1 MVLRIFQ
8 KGFNY
13 SQDGP
18 GNRLVYHMQGCGM
31 KCPWCANPEGLAMGG
46 GRAVEMDDLLAE
58 IARSRSMF
66 FDGGGVTFTG
76 GEPTAQFEALKALL
90 TAIRAMSV
98 NTAIETNGSHPRLG
112 ELLGLIDHLMI
123 DFKQPFDGPHREI
136 TGVPLAVVMDNL
148 ALACATHPHV
158 VVHIPMVNGY
168 NASDVAVEGFARAL
182 SALEKRNV
190 GVEPLWYHEY
200 GREKWEKL
208 GLPYTVKDGFI
219 PDERKRA
226 ILRIFRDYGLN
237 LVRT

>member
-1 MVLRIFQ
+1 M
-8 KGFNY
+8 
-13 SQDGP
+13 
-18 GNRLVYHMQGCGM
+18 
-31 KCPWCANPEGLAMGG
+31 E
-46 GRAVEMDDLLAE
+46 DLLAE

-90 TAIRAMSV
+90 TAIRAMGV

-123 DFKQPFDGPHREI
+123 DFKQPFADAHRRI
-136 TGVPLAVVMDNL
+136 TGVPLEIVMENL

-168 NASDVAVEGFARAL
+168 NASDEAVEGFARAL

-208 GLPYTVKDGFI
+208 GLPYAVKDGFI
-219 PDERKRA
+219 PDDRKRE
-226 ILRIFRDYGLN
+226 ILRIFREHDLN